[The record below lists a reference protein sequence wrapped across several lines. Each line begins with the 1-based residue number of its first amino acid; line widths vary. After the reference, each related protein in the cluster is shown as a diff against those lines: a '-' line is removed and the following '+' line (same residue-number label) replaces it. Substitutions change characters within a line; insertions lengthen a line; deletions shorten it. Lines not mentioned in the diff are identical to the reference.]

1 MRFLALLIF
10 TLFAKLLFANS
21 WTDPGKFD
29 TSWYNDLSTTFNLH
43 TPEQFAG
50 FIYLSNNNTS
60 FQGKTI
66 NLTSDIDMGKYDWVY
81 CNNFA
86 GELNGNGYCISN
98 IHCKN
103 SSTNVGTF
111 YAAVIRTIGETGI
124 VHNVKFD
131 NISLTVTNEYGQG
144 YAGGISCFNYGIIHD
159 CEVIGNIVANY
170 NGSTSATFD
179 DYFAGGI
186 AACNYGTIINCL
198 HNGAVESLPSHY
210 SRYPKAYAGGIVGS
224 NEGVVA
230 NCINYGSVYARVAYD
245 SSHWNSGGSF
255 PSAWAGGICG
265 SNTNEIQNV
274 VNFAN
279 ITSTSYKLGATPG
292 SNAHADGICPKGACI
307 NSYYSSASSITA
319 PSISK
324 NGLIL
329 SPDQLSNKTF
339 DFTGLLNSNT
349 SNIKSPY
356 VSCWGNTAGFR
367 NNESFLLNNIN
378 IGIVGQPL
386 SQNSIFVEAT
396 PNGLTSGAIIEKG
409 FEYSMSNES
418 TVHRI
423 TVPNEF
429 SSEITGLSSS
439 TEYKIRA
446 YIKTSYS
453 TIYSKYELIQTSSLS
468 VETLLPSDITPLSA
482 KLNGKISIGSTPI
495 LSQGFLWKESQDQN
509 YNVIYTEGSDF
520 SIKLEGLNPSTIY
533 FYQAFVVTK
542 SGKNIYGPEQSF
554 TTPPLIIS
562 LDNFD
567 SKVNSLKLDGHI
579 NIPISADVKIEYRKK
594 GTSQYINRHTT
605 SLTNGDFSITLNDL
619 DSNAEY
625 EIRAYI
631 IYNNS
636 YVYSSILTVKLDK
649 VGIFTLTPL
658 LSDKIVFNG
667 ESNGKIQLGEVGFEY
682 REVLSPNIIPS
693 KFLIAIKD
701 GYKFHAETSDVN
713 NYTHYKVRAYFK
725 NVNGS
730 MSYGDWIEFTPTN
743 VTSVTD
749 IETDDT
755 VKVIS
760 IYDINGRKIEQ
771 LQQGFNIIVFSN
783 GMIRKTLVE

>member
-1 MRFLALLIF
+1 MRFLALFIF
-10 TLFAKLLFANS
+10 TLFAKLLSANS

-29 TSWYNDLSTTFNLH
+29 TSWYNDLSTTFNLN

-81 CNNFA
+81 CNNFS
-86 GELNGNGYCISN
+86 GELNGNGYCVSN
-98 IHCKN
+98 IHYKY
-103 SSTNVGTF
+103 STTNVGTS
-111 YAAVIRTIGETGI
+111 YATVIRTIGETGI
-124 VHNVKFD
+124 IHNIKFD

-144 YAGGISCFNYGIIHD
+144 YAGGITCFNYGIIHD
-159 CEVIGNIVANY
+159 CEVIGDVVANY
-170 NGSTSATFD
+170 KGSTEATFD

-245 SSHWNSGGSF
+245 SSHWNIGGSF

-265 SNTNEIQNV
+265 SNTNEVQNV
-274 VNFAN
+274 INFAN
-279 ITSTSYKLGATPG
+279 VTSTSYKLGTTPG
-292 SNAHADGICPKGACI
+292 SNAHADGICPKGTCK

-324 NGLIL
+324 NGMML
-329 SPDQLSNKTF
+329 SPDQLSNRTY

-349 SNIKSPY
+349 TNITSSY
-356 VSCWGNTAGFR
+356 VSCWGNAAAFR

-396 PNGLTSGAIIEKG
+396 PNEFTSDAIIEKG
-409 FEYSMSNES
+409 FEYSMLNDP

-423 TVPNEF
+423 TAPNEF
-429 SSEITGLSSS
+429 SSEIIGLSSS
-439 TEYKIRA
+439 TKYKIRA
-446 YIKTSYS
+446 YIKTKYS
-453 TIYSKYELIQTSSLS
+453 TIYSKYDLIQTSSLS

-520 SIKLEGLNPSTIY
+520 SVKLDGLNPSTIY
-533 FYQAFVVTK
+533 FCQAFVVTQ
-542 SGKNIYGPEQSF
+542 SGQNIYGHEQSF

-567 SKVNSLKLDGHI
+567 SNVNSLNLDGHI
-579 NIPISADVKIEYRKK
+579 NIPISTDVIIEYRKE
-594 GTSQYINRHTT
+594 GTSQYINRYTT
-605 SLTNGDFSITLNDL
+605 SLANGEFSITLNDL

-636 YVYSSILTVKLDK
+636 YVYSSVSIVKLDM

-658 LSDKIVFNG
+658 LSDKIVFYG
-667 ESNGKIQLGEVGFEY
+667 ESNGNIQLGEVGFEY
-682 REVLSPNIIPS
+682 REVLSPDIIPS

-701 GYKFHAETSDVN
+701 GYKFHAETTDVN

-725 NVNGS
+725 SVNDS
-730 MSYGDWIEFTPTN
+730 MSYGDWIEFTPTDI
-743 VTSVTD
+743 TSVTS

-755 VKVIS
+755 VKVIA

-771 LQQGFNIIVFSN
+771 LQQGFNIVVFTN
-783 GMIRKTLVE
+783 GMIRKLLVK